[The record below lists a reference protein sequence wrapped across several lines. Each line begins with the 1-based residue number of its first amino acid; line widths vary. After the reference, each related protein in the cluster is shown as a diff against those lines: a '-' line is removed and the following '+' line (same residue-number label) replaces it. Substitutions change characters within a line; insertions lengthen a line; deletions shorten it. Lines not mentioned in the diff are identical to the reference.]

1 MCGMQPRH
9 THPTAPVR
17 GLTRLVRPATASVL
31 ALLALLT
38 GLTLAKPGPALA
50 AATAGRPLAAT
61 SIAAGDSHTCGILT
75 TGAVHCWGGG
85 YYGQLGYGT
94 NHNVGDHETPAS
106 AGDVPLGGSAVA
118 IAAGREHTCAVT
130 STGAVRCWG
139 YGYYGQLGYGNTT
152 TIGDDETPAS
162 AGNVPLSATAVAITA
177 GWYHTCALLS
187 TGDVRCWGYGYY
199 GQLGYGNLHS
209 IGDDETPASNVPLG
223 AKAAAITAGSNHT
236 CALLT
241 TGDVR
246 CWGHD
251 SYGQLGYGN
260 THNIGD
266 DETPA
271 SAGNIPLGAKATAIA
286 AGGDHTCA
294 LLTTRDVRCWG
305 DGSYGQLGY
314 GNTNSIGDTE
324 TPASAGNVPL
334 GAKAVAVAAGGS
346 HTCAVLTTGTVKCWG
361 ENSTGQLGYA
371 HTRRI
376 GDDETPASA
385 GDVPLGGTALAV
397 TAGDSH
403 TCAVLTTG
411 DLRCWGFGG
420 NGRLGYGNTD
430 NVGDNET
437 PASVGSIV
445 LGGAIRTTAPTENH
459 TQPPAEPAPSRLTAR
474 AHPHRDHRAPYH
486 WRITGALTPMIA
498 PGKVGCSGMVITH
511 LRYRR
516 HLVATRK
523 AQLRSACTYRLDIRV
538 SATRLRRALPSRLRR
553 GHRPVTL
560 TLTLTWPGDR
570 HRAPASKH
578 ITLRAR

>member
-1 MCGMQPRH
+1 MRH
-9 THPTAPVR
+9 TTPDS
-17 GLTRLVRPATASVL
+17 LVRILLVAAGI

-223 AKAAAITAGSNHT
+223 AKATAITAGAAHT

-241 TGDVR
+241 TGGVR
-246 CWGHD
+246 CWG
-251 SYGQLGYGN
+251 YGY
-260 THNIGD
+260 
-266 DETPA
+266 
-271 SAGNIPLGAKATAIA
+271 
-286 AGGDHTCA
+286 
-294 LLTTRDVRCWG
+294 
-305 DGSYGQLGY
+305 YGQLGY
-314 GNTNSIGDTE
+314 GNTNT
-324 TPASAGNVPL
+324 
-334 GAKAVAVAAGGS
+334 
-346 HTCAVLTTGTVKCWG
+346 
-361 ENSTGQLGYA
+361 
-371 HTRRI
+371 I
-376 GDDETPASA
+376 GDDETPA
-385 GDVPLGGTALAV
+385 
-397 TAGDSH
+397 TAGNVNLGSE
-403 TCAVLTTG
+403 ATT
-411 DLRCWGFGG
+411 
-420 NGRLGYGNTD
+420 
-430 NVGDNET
+430 
-437 PASVGSIV
+437 
-445 LGGAIRTTAPTENH
+445 
-459 TQPPAEPAPSRLTAR
+459 TQPSASRLTVHTNHRRDRHPAYTWHLTGTLISTYPPSAHVCGGHLTIR
-474 AHPHRDHRAPYH
+474 VRYQHHTLATRHPALTTTCHYTTHLKITKHRLRHALPRRLRNHPHRR
-486 WRITGALTPMIA
+486 
-498 PGKVGCSGMVITH
+498 
-511 LRYRR
+511 
-516 HLVATRK
+516 
-523 AQLRSACTYRLDIRV
+523 
-538 SATRLRRALPSRLRR
+538 
-553 GHRPVTL
+553 VTL
-560 TLTLTWPGDR
+560 HTTLTWPGN
-570 HRAPASKH
+570 HYLTPTTH
-578 ITLRAR
+578 HLTLYAR

>member
-1 MCGMQPRH
+1 M
-9 THPTAPVR
+9 
-17 GLTRLVRPATASVL
+17 PATS
-31 ALLALLT
+31 
-38 GLTLAKPGPALA
+38 
-50 AATAGRPLAAT
+50 
-61 SIAAGDSHTCGILT
+61 
-75 TGAVHCWGGG
+75 
-85 YYGQLGYGT
+85 
-94 NHNVGDHETPAS
+94 
-106 AGDVPLGGSAVA
+106 
-118 IAAGREHTCAVT
+118 
-130 STGAVRCWG
+130 
-139 YGYYGQLGYGNTT
+139 
-152 TIGDDETPAS
+152 
-162 AGNVPLSATAVAITA
+162 
-177 GWYHTCALLS
+177 
-187 TGDVRCWGYGYY
+187 
-199 GQLGYGNLHS
+199 
-209 IGDDETPASNVPLG
+209 
-223 AKAAAITAGSNHT
+223 
-236 CALLT
+236 
-241 TGDVR
+241 
-246 CWGHD
+246 
-251 SYGQLGYGN
+251 
-260 THNIGD
+260 
-266 DETPA
+266 
-271 SAGNIPLGAKATAIA
+271 
-286 AGGDHTCA
+286 
-294 LLTTRDVRCWG
+294 
-305 DGSYGQLGY
+305 
-314 GNTNSIGDTE
+314 
-324 TPASAGNVPL
+324 
-334 GAKAVAVAAGGS
+334 
-346 HTCAVLTTGTVKCWG
+346 
-361 ENSTGQLGYA
+361 
-371 HTRRI
+371 
-376 GDDETPASA
+376 
-385 GDVPLGGTALAV
+385 PLGGTALAV